1 MTESQDLTKLSTTF
15 LMLTRGGAV
24 AQLVKCWVWHT
35 AVVGSIPQHDKGR
48 FSQSAF
54 SVDSYSV
61 CTASCV
67 QSHASTYNTIQL
79 YCQVS
84 IQLH

>member
-48 FSQSAF
+48 FSQRQL
-54 SVDSYSV
+54 SV
-61 CTASCV
+61 
-67 QSHASTYNTIQL
+67 
-79 YCQVS
+79 
-84 IQLH
+84 